1 LSTGRIARPNRVDA
15 RRPLFHSLIAGGT
28 LPAAGAYFVERGPD
42 GTAVETP
49 LDTRRL

>member
-15 RRPLFHSLIAGGT
+15 RDGPDLRPVTEKDG
-28 LPAAGAYFVERGPD
+28 AGAYFVERGPD